1 MKNLKKAVALVLAL
15 TMILCFAACGEE
27 IPEETKPA
35 ASAQTYTITVHS
47 QGGMAL
53 AGVEAYVYADNS
65 LSDLVAFGQTNENG
79 SLSLNMLPS
88 EEYAIVLSGVPNGYS
103 CQETYTF
110 DGTNAAIT
118 LHSALITGESLS
130 SASLGVG
137 DVMYDFSVVLP
148 DGSEWTLSEELAQKE
163 MVLINFFF
171 TTCGPCANEFPFMQ
185 QAYDQFSD
193 SVGVIALDPLED
205 NQAVSTYQAGM
216 GLTFPMAACPAVWS
230 QTFGISGYPTS
241 VVVDRYGVICLV
253 EVGAITSLRP
263 FTAIFEHFS
272 TPDYEQ
278 KLLGSVS
285 ELIANVKPNCTM
297 PSSQELGVTL
307 GSDAYGITYRAES
320 NPDDAEYAWPFVIT
334 EKNGEAC
341 IKASNQEIEASF
353 AILYADVQL
362 QAGQA
367 ICFDYL
373 SSTERGC
380 DILFVIVDGQ
390 DVLAISGHD
399 EVETWKTCYPWVAQA
414 DGIHE
419 VALCYLKDGDTSEAD
434 DTVYLKNFR
443 VVDSAEIDTPT
454 YIPRQAAVETDDFTW
469 EYAQIVLNKKDG
481 YYHVGSADGP
491 LLLADL
497 MNYTQYNEEQTI
509 WQLCFD
515 GIVTR
520 DGAPIYDDMVNYF
533 SYASNSQ
540 LSGVCT
546 VNEELAQWLTLVDE
560 CTGFDL
566 EDDYEW
572 LKACKYYEAYGTD
585 TQLSDPIAGLA
596 TFSAYEAKLG
606 KNVPSNYFY
615 YDRPIMPRGLLAR
628 FTPEKSGVYLISSR
642 CDSDHGVEGWIFGED
657 RGAGHYTYTP
667 DVRTVPDTY
676 NVYMYYYMEAGQNYY
691 IDIAFWD
698 IYEVNTVYYDIEYIA
713 LSAEVFRSASPG
725 YFTYDTNAT
734 GDQMYALISGGID
747 VVLGE
752 DGIYYEDLGN
762 GQKGSKIYCDFT
774 GITGVFSNPITS
786 VPACNEDGT
795 PVLDAD
801 GQPVMVKGMIEMGG
815 FDFSKTE
822 DDLYILSILKK
833 YDGDTQAADAYLKA
847 LWGEDYDANYA
858 SYQVKDVFA
867 GRYHG
872 RGEDYTPLMEKFLD
886 QMITS
891 GPAERRGCVVVT
903 EELAQILQM
912 LMDKYTFSGVD
923 HSWTKLCY
931 YYDYIGP
938 Q

>member
-1 MKNLKKAVALVLAL
+1 MKNLKKAAVLVLAL
-15 TMILCFAACGEE
+15 MLILCFAACGEE
-27 IPEETKPA
+27 IPEETEPA
-35 ASAQTYTITVHS
+35 ASTQTYTITLCS

-53 AGVEAYVYADNS
+53 TGVEAYVYADSS
-65 LSDLVAFGQTNENG
+65 LSDLVAFGQTDETG

-88 EEYAIVLSGVPNGYS
+88 EEYAIVLSGIPDGYS
-103 CQETYTF
+103 CQDTYSF
-110 DGTNAAIT
+110 DGTSAAIT
-118 LHSALITGESLS
+118 LNSALIAGESLS

-137 DVMYDFSVVLP
+137 DVMYDFTVALS
-148 DGSEWTLSEELAQKE
+148 DGSEWTLSEELAQKD

-185 QAYDQFSD
+185 QAIDQFSD

-205 NQAVSTYQAGM
+205 NQTVATYQSSM
-216 GLTFPMAACPAVWS
+216 GLSFPMAACPAVWS

-263 FTAIFEHFS
+263 FTAIFDHFS
-272 TPDYEQ
+272 APNYEQ
-278 KLLGSVS
+278 KLLGSVG
-285 ELIANVKPNCTM
+285 ELITNVKPNCTM
-297 PSSQELGVTL
+297 PSSQELGATL
-307 GSDAYGITYRAES
+307 GSDAYGITYRAEDD
-320 NPDDAEYAWPFVIT
+320 PDDAEYAWPFVIT

-380 DILFVIVDGQ
+380 DVLYVLVDGQ
-390 DVLAISGHD
+390 DVLAISGYD
-399 EVETWKTCYPWVAQA
+399 EAESWKTCYPWVAQA
-414 DGIHE
+414 DGVHE

-443 VVDSAEIDTPT
+443 VVDSTEIDTPT
-454 YIPRQAAVETDDFTW
+454 YIPRQAAVETDAFIW
-469 EYAQIVLNKKDG
+469 EYAQIVLNENDG
-481 YYHVGSADGP
+481 YYHVGSTDGP

-509 WQLCFD
+509 WELCYNEV
-515 GIVTR
+515 VTR
-520 DGAPIYDDMVNYF
+520 DGKGIYDDMVHYF

-606 KNVPSNYFY
+606 KNIPSNCFY

-657 RGAGHYTYTP
+657 RSAGHYTYTP

-698 IYEVNTVYYDIEYIA
+698 MYEVNTVYYDIEYIA
-713 LSAEVFRSASPG
+713 PSAEVFRSASPG

-762 GQKGSKIYCDFT
+762 GQKGSKLYCDFT
-774 GITGVFSNPITS
+774 GITGVFSNPIAS
-786 VPACNEDGT
+786 VPAYNADGT
-795 PVLDAD
+795 PVLDAG
-801 GQPVMVKGMIEMGG
+801 GQPAVIKGMIELGG

-822 DDLYILSILKK
+822 DDLYILGILKK

-847 LWGEDYDANYA
+847 LWGEDYDANCA

-872 RGEDYTPLMEKFLD
+872 RGEDYTPIMEKYLD

-891 GPAERRGCVVVT
+891 GPVERRGCVVVT

-938 Q
+938 